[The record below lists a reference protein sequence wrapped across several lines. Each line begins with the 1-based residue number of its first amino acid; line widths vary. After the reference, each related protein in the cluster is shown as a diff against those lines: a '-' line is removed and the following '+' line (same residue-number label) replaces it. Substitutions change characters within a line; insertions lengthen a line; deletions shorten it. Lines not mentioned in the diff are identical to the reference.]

1 MWKTCANRINWKP
14 KTSLSK
20 AKICSSSIAFKFHFA
35 KQHFNFDNDVKL
47 SSLEIL
53 WIRFKQLELVEAIA
67 CVCMCIVCSIVSFIM
82 CHLKR
87 MWNERF
93 DERTR
98 GKKEITKFNCL
109 ETMRETYTITHVFTF
124 FVPFVWHLPSIS
136 TVANE
141 KRARDRQTDSEREKN
156 STHRCDCQSGYAV
169 CMH

>member
-98 GKKEITKFNCL
+98 GKKRNHQIQLSRNNARNVHDNTRLHFFCSFRLTLAIHFYGCK
-109 ETMRETYTITHVFTF
+109 REE
-124 FVPFVWHLPSIS
+124 S
-136 TVANE
+136 E
-141 KRARDRQTDSEREKN
+141 RQTDSEREKN